1 MESLRFDGRV
11 AIVTGAGRG
20 LGRAHALL
28 LGARGARVV
37 VNDLGGSPTGEGQ
50 DPGPAERV
58 AAEIRAAGGEAVADG
73 SDIATTEGA
82 EHVVATAIGTYG
94 RLDVVVNNAGIV
106 VPDAFPDVTLAEL
119 RRHFT
124 VHVGGSFNVTR
135 ASWPHLVA
143 AGYGRVVLTGS
154 HAVLGADSLI
164 AYGTAK
170 GGVHALVG
178 ALAQAGRK
186 LGITVNGVA
195 PVAATRIAGGN
206 DDGTSGEGVLDGA
219 DPALVSPVVAL
230 LSHES
235 CAVTGETVV
244 SGGRRQA
251 RLFTAETTGYVH
263 PDTAVTPEV
272 LAEHWEAIRETA
284 GHHVLTDTTSWMELY
299 AAWIAAGTPA

>member
-11 AIVTGAGRG
+11 AIVTSAGRG
-20 LGRAHALL
+20 LGRAHARL

-37 VNDLGGSPTGEGQ
+37 VNDLGGSPSGEGW
-50 DPGPAERV
+50 DAGPAVRV

-73 SDIATTEGA
+73 SDVATTEGA
-82 EHVVATAIGTYG
+82 EHLVATAIGAYG
-94 RLDVVVNNAGIV
+94 SVDVVVNNAGIV
-106 VPDAFPDVTLAEL
+106 VPDAFPDVTLADL
-119 RRHFT
+119 RRHFD

-135 ASWPHLVA
+135 ACWPHMAA

-170 GGVHALVG
+170 GGVHALIG
-178 ALAQAGRK
+178 ALAQSGRD

-230 LSHES
+230 LCHES
-235 CAVTGETVV
+235 CTVTGEIVV

-251 RLFTAETTGYVH
+251 RLFTAESTGYVH
-263 PDTAVTPEV
+263 PDTGITPEV
-272 LAEHWEAIRETA
+272 LAEQWQRIRETA
-284 GHHVLTDTTSWMELY
+284 GHHVLTDTGSWMDLY
-299 AAWIAAGTPA
+299 AAWIAAGTRA